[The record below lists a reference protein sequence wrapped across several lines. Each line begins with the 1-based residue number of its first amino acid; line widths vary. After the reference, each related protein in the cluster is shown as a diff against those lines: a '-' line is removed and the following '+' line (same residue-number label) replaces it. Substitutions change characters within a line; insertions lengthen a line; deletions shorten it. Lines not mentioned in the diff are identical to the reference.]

1 MNFPLLTQ
9 ILDSNFTSD
18 DFMSVLLIFLLLVF
32 GYSILRWLW
41 KLNRDKNS
49 TIEFVDLITVG
60 GRLNERKV
68 SRFGAWIISTWGF
81 MYLILNGQLS
91 EWYFV
96 GYMGA
101 WVANALIGKA
111 IKDPN
116 GEEFPTPKNN
126 NNDGEIDSPNDK

>member
-1 MNFPLLTQ
+1 MTTKEQLVTHNWANPTGDE
-9 ILDSNFTSD
+9 IVSI
-18 DFMSVLLIFLLLVF
+18 LLIITLALFTYVV
-32 GYSILRWLW
+32 IRWLW
-41 KLNRDKNS
+41 KLNKDENN
-49 TIEFVDLITVG
+49 TINIIDLVTVN

-81 MYLILNGQLS
+81 MFLILNNQLS

-116 GEEFPTPKNN
+116 GEENPT
-126 NNDGEIDSPNDK
+126 DKPL

>member
-1 MNFPLLTQ
+1 MNFPLITHL
-9 ILDSNFTSD
+9 LDKNFTMD
-18 DFMSVLLIFLLLVF
+18 DFMSVFLIFLFFVIA
-32 GYSILRWLW
+32 YNIVRWLY
-41 KLNRDKNS
+41 KLNKDKNN
-49 TIEFVDLITVG
+49 TIYFVDLITVN

-68 SRFGAWIISTWGF
+68 CRFGAWLISTWGF
-81 MYLILNGQLS
+81 MFLILNNQLS

-116 GEEFPTPKNN
+116 GEEFPTPK
-126 NNDGEIDSPNDK
+126 EDK

>member
-1 MNFPLLTQ
+1 MNFPLLTK
-9 ILDSNFTSD
+9 ILDSNFTMD
-18 DFMSVLLIFLLLVF
+18 DFMSILLIFLLFVF
-32 GYSILRWLW
+32 IFSISKWLW
-41 KLNRDKNS
+41 KLNNDKNN
-49 TIEFVDLITVG
+49 TISFVDLISVN

-81 MYLILNGQLS
+81 MYLILSSQLS

-116 GEEFPTPKNN
+116 GEENPTPK
-126 NNDGEIDSPNDK
+126 EDK

>member
-1 MNFPLLTQ
+1 MNFPLLTKL
-9 ILDSNFTSD
+9 LDSNFTMD
-18 DFMSVLLIFLLLVF
+18 DFMSVFLIFLLF
-32 GYSILRWLW
+32 TFIFSISRWLW
-41 KLNRDKNS
+41 KLNNDKNN
-49 TIEFVDLITVG
+49 TIYFVDLISVG

-81 MYLILNGQLS
+81 MYLILNNQLS

-116 GEEFPTPKNN
+116 GEENPTPKVN
-126 NNDGEIDSPNDK
+126 K

>member
-1 MNFPLLTQ
+1 MNFPLITKL
-9 ILDSNFTSD
+9 LDSNFTMD
-18 DFMSVLLIFLLLVF
+18 DFISVILIFLFFVIA
-32 GYSILRWLW
+32 YNIVRWLY
-41 KLNRDKNS
+41 KLNKDKNN
-49 TIEFVDLITVG
+49 TIYFVDLITVN

-68 SRFGAWIISTWGF
+68 CRFGAWLISTWGF
-81 MYLILNGQLS
+81 MFLILNNQLS

-116 GEEFPTPKNN
+116 GEEFPTPK
-126 NNDGEIDSPNDK
+126 EDK

>member
-1 MNFPLLTQ
+1 MNFPLITKL
-9 ILDSNFTSD
+9 LDSNFTMD
-18 DFMSVLLIFLLLVF
+18 DFISVILIFLFFVIA
-32 GYSILRWLW
+32 YNIVRWLY
-41 KLNRDKNS
+41 KLNKDKNN
-49 TIEFVDLITVG
+49 TIYFVDLITVN

-68 SRFGAWIISTWGF
+68 CRFGAWLISTWGF
-81 MYLILNGQLS
+81 MFLILNNQLS

-116 GEEFPTPKNN
+116 GEEWPTPK
-126 NNDGEIDSPNDK
+126 EDK

>member
-1 MNFPLLTQ
+1 MNFPLITKL
-9 ILDSNFTSD
+9 LDSNFTMD
-18 DFMSVLLIFLLLVF
+18 DFMSAFLIFLFFVIA
-32 GYSILRWLW
+32 YNIVRWLY
-41 KLNRDKNS
+41 KLNKDKNN
-49 TIEFVDLITVG
+49 TIYFVDLITVN

-68 SRFGAWIISTWGF
+68 CRFGAWLISTWGF
-81 MYLILNGQLS
+81 MFLILNNQLS

-116 GEEFPTPKNN
+116 GEEFPTPK
-126 NNDGEIDSPNDK
+126 EDK

>member
-1 MNFPLLTQ
+1 MIKEALIHFFDN
-9 ILDSNFTSD
+9 NFTMD
-18 DFMSVLLIFLLLVF
+18 DMLTLMLILLLGIFIISV
-32 GYSILRWLW
+32 SRWLW
-41 KLNRDKNS
+41 KLDHDPNN
-49 TIEFVDLITVG
+49 TINFIDLISVN

-81 MYLILNGQLS
+81 MYLILNGKLS

-96 GYMGA
+96 GYMSA

-116 GEEFPTPKNN
+116 GEENPTPK
-126 NNDGEIDSPNDK
+126 EDKDNK

>member
-1 MNFPLLTQ
+1 MTFPLLTHL
-9 ILDSNFTSD
+9 LDSNFTMD
-18 DFMSVLLIFLLLVF
+18 DFMSVFLIFLLFVF
-32 GYSILRWLW
+32 VFSISKWLW
-41 KLNRDKNS
+41 KLNNDKNN
-49 TIEFVDLITVG
+49 TIYFVDLISVN

-81 MYLILNGQLS
+81 MYLILNNQLS

-116 GEEFPTPKNN
+116 GEENPTPK
-126 NNDGEIDSPNDK
+126 K

>member
-1 MNFPLLTQ
+1 MDFPLLTHL
-9 ILDSNFTSD
+9 LDSKFTMD
-18 DFMSVLLIFLLLVF
+18 DFMSVFLIFILCVF
-32 GYSILRWLW
+32 IISISRWLW
-41 KLNRDKNS
+41 KLNNDKNN
-49 TIEFVDLITVG
+49 TIYFVDLISVN

-81 MYLILNGQLS
+81 MYLILTGKLS

-116 GEEFPTPKNN
+116 GEENPTPK
-126 NNDGEIDSPNDK
+126 EDK

>member
-1 MNFPLLTQ
+1 MNFPLITHL
-9 ILDSNFTSD
+9 LDNNFTMD
-18 DFMSVLLIFLLLVF
+18 DFMSVFLIFLFFVVA
-32 GYSILRWLW
+32 YNIVRWLY
-41 KLNRDKNS
+41 KLNKDKNN
-49 TIEFVDLITVG
+49 TIYFVDLITVN

-68 SRFGAWIISTWGF
+68 CRFGAWLISTWGF
-81 MYLILNGQLS
+81 MFLILNNQLS

-116 GEEFPTPKNN
+116 GEEFPTPK
-126 NNDGEIDSPNDK
+126 EDK

>member
-1 MNFPLLTQ
+1 M
-9 ILDSNFTSD
+9 
-18 DFMSVLLIFLLLVF
+18 
-32 GYSILRWLW
+32 
-41 KLNRDKNS
+41 
-49 TIEFVDLITVG
+49 DLISVN

-81 MYLILNGQLS
+81 MYLILSSQLS

-116 GEEFPTPKNN
+116 GEENPTSK
-126 NNDGEIDSPNDK
+126 EDK